1 MGTEWTEVSLFLVI
15 NCRFAKMFIRPASYQ
30 ELFNLRHASLRNV
43 IERIFGICKRRFRL
57 MVVAPEY
64 DIHTQ
69 PKIPYTMAALHNF
82 IRIYDPDDNATTPDN
97 HTEGSHSQVP
107 QSSHKIDPENLGGN
121 ILQAEQNCAS
131 ERWDIIAKA
140 MWEDYQNILIV
151 REMAEREMD
160 VTES

>member
-15 NCRFAKMFIRPASYQ
+15 NCQFAKKFIRPASYQ

-57 MVVAPEY
+57 MVAAPEY

-69 PKIPYTMAALHNF
+69 SKIPYAMAALHNF
-82 IRIYDPDDNATTPDN
+82 IRIHDPDDNATTPND

-107 QSSHKIDPENLGGN
+107 QSLHEIDPENLGGN
-121 ILQAEQNCAS
+121 ISQAERNGAS
-131 ERWDIIAKA
+131 ERRDIIAKA
-140 MWEDYQNILIV
+140 MWEDYQNVL
-151 REMAEREMD
+151 AEREMD
-160 VTES
+160 ITES